1 MLKKIR
7 DTLNEREISDEKKL
21 PLVLSFVLA
30 GLIVIGQTG
39 FTQGS
44 DYDQRMDNMMNECMN
59 FMQSFDDNNENK

>member
-1 MLKKIR
+1 MKG
-7 DTLNEREISDEKKL
+7 EISDEKE
-21 PLVLSFVLA
+21 VTFSVVCTS

-44 DYDQRMDNMMNECMN
+44 DYDQRMDNMMNECTN

>member
-1 MLKKIR
+1 MKG
-7 DTLNEREISDEKKL
+7 EISDEKE
-21 PLVLSFVLA
+21 VTFSVVVCTS

-44 DYDQRMDNMMNECMN
+44 DYDQRMDNMMNECTN

>member
-1 MLKKIR
+1 MK
-7 DTLNEREISDEKKL
+7 KKL
-21 PLVLSFVLA
+21 PLVFVVCTILV
-30 GLIVIGQTG
+30 LIVIGQTG

>member
-1 MLKKIR
+1 MKG
-7 DTLNEREISDEKKL
+7 EISDEKEVTFSL
-21 PLVLSFVLA
+21 CRLYF

-44 DYDQRMDNMMNECMN
+44 DYDQRMDNMMNECTN

>member
-1 MLKKIR
+1 MK
-7 DTLNEREISDEKKL
+7 KKL
-21 PLVLSFVLA
+21 PLVLSFVLE

>member
-1 MLKKIR
+1 MKG
-7 DTLNEREISDEKKL
+7 EISDEKKL
-21 PLVLSFVLA
+21 PLGLSFVLA

-44 DYDQRMDNMMNECMN
+44 DYDQRMDNMMNECTN

>member
-1 MLKKIR
+1 MK
-7 DTLNEREISDEKKL
+7 KKL

-44 DYDQRMDNMMNECMN
+44 DYDQSLDNMMNECPN
-59 FMQSFDDNNENK
+59 FLQSFDDNNENK

>member
-1 MLKKIR
+1 MKG
-7 DTLNEREISDEKKL
+7 EISDEKKL
-21 PLVLSFVLA
+21 PLVSLSFVLA

-44 DYDQRMDNMMNECMN
+44 DYDQRMDNMMNECTN

>member
-1 MLKKIR
+1 MK
-7 DTLNEREISDEKKL
+7 KKL
-21 PLVLSFVLA
+21 PLVSCLYY

-44 DYDQRMDNMMNECMN
+44 DYDQRMDNMMNECTN

>member
-1 MLKKIR
+1 MKG
-7 DTLNEREISDEKKL
+7 EISDEKRSYL
-21 PLVLSFVLA
+21 TFESLSFVLF

-44 DYDQRMDNMMNECMN
+44 DYDQRMDNMMNECTN

>member
-1 MLKKIR
+1 MKG
-7 DTLNEREISDEKKL
+7 EISDEKEVTFS
-21 PLVLSFVLA
+21 VLSFVQA

-44 DYDQRMDNMMNECMN
+44 DYDQRMDNMMNECTN

>member
-1 MLKKIR
+1 MK
-7 DTLNEREISDEKKL
+7 KKL
-21 PLVLSFVLA
+21 PLVLSFVL

-59 FMQSFDDNNENK
+59 FMQSFDDNENK

>member
-1 MLKKIR
+1 MK
-7 DTLNEREISDEKKL
+7 KKL

-59 FMQSFDDNNENK
+59 FMQSLMITTKISSKVYKTQ

>member
-1 MLKKIR
+1 MKG
-7 DTLNEREISDEKKL
+7 EISDEKKL

-44 DYDQRMDNMMNECMN
+44 DYDREWII
-59 FMQSFDDNNENK
+59 

>member
-1 MLKKIR
+1 MKG
-7 DTLNEREISDEKKL
+7 EISDEKE
-21 PLVLSFVLA
+21 VTFSVSFVLV

-44 DYDQRMDNMMNECMN
+44 DYDQRMDNMMNECTN

>member
-1 MLKKIR
+1 MK
-7 DTLNEREISDEKKL
+7 KKL
-21 PLVLSFVLA
+21 PLVSFVL

-44 DYDQRMDNMMNECMN
+44 DYDQRMDNMMNECTN

>member
-1 MLKKIR
+1 MKG
-7 DTLNEREISDEKKL
+7 EISDEKKKL
-21 PLVLSFVLA
+21 PLVFVVCTRL

-44 DYDQRMDNMMNECMN
+44 DYDQRMDNMMNECTN

>member
-1 MLKKIR
+1 M
-7 DTLNEREISDEKKL
+7 NEREISDEKE
-21 PLVLSFVLA
+21 VTFSLSFVLG

-44 DYDQRMDNMMNECMN
+44 DYDQRMDNMMNECTN